1 MMEYTIYS
9 IRYEYANNA
18 TWKKKKKMEKATK
31 DAFGDFMKGQV
42 DPNHI
47 HI

>member
-1 MMEYTIYS
+1 MNTLTMQPE
-9 IRYEYANNA
+9 R
-18 TWKKKKKMEKATK
+18 KKKKMEKATK